1 MKNEFNKQ
9 LPFSLEAEQAV
20 LGSILIDPENFKEI
34 SSFLYTD
41 DFYIEEHKNIYSAM
55 RTLSLDKN
63 RTIDVVTLINALVE
77 NGVYDETSG
86 KEYIKKICEMVPT
99 SANLVDYANIVKDK
113 SVLRQLITAS
123 ERISD
128 AAYSEQES
136 TEAILDF
143 AEQEIYNISEI
154 NENKDF
160 VSINELVTRTYNQ
173 ISEISRNPELLT
185 GIQTNYSKL
194 DSVLVGLNKGD
205 LVFVGARPGVGK
217 TSFCLNIA
225 QNVAY
230 YGKKTVCIFSL
241 EMSGEQ
247 LVTRML
253 STEAC
258 IPSTSL
264 RTGKL
269 TDDDWM
275 KLGRAASKL
284 SECKIYID
292 DTAET
297 NLSVMKAKLRRIKS
311 VGLVVIDYLQLMHG
325 EKPTDNRVQEVS
337 EISRKLKLMAKDL
350 EIPIICCS
358 QLNRAVEG
366 RKDKKP
372 TLADLRESGSIEQ
385 DADIVIMLYRPEAQD
400 QNQNQQNRAQIL
412 VVKNRHGSQGEIDMA
427 WEGQFTKFTEL
438 TGMDA
443 PNG

>member
-1 MKNEFNKQ
+1 MKNDFNKQ

-20 LGSILIDPENFKEI
+20 LGSVLIDPENFKEVA
-34 SSFLYTD
+34 SFLSID
-41 DFYIEEHKNIYSAM
+41 DFYIEEHRNIFAAM
-55 RTLSLDKN
+55 RTLSFDMN
-63 RTIDVVTLINALVE
+63 VTIDVVTLINALVE
-77 NGVYDETSG
+77 SGTYDESSG

-99 SANLVDYANIVKDK
+99 SANLIDYANIVKDK
-113 SVLRQLITAS
+113 SVLRQLIAAADK
-123 ERISD
+123 ISD

-136 TEAILDF
+136 AEDILDL
-143 AEQEIYNISEI
+143 AEQEIYGISEQ
-154 NENKDF
+154 NEHKGF

-185 GIQTNYSKL
+185 GLQTNYSKL
-194 DSVLVGLNKGD
+194 DSILVGLNKGD

-225 QNVAY
+225 QNAAY

-264 RTGKL
+264 RSGKL
-269 TDDDWM
+269 TDEDWM
-275 KLGRAASKL
+275 RLGRAASKL

-297 NLSVMKAKLRRIKS
+297 SISMMKAKLRRLKS

-325 EKPTDNRVQEVS
+325 EKKTDNRVQEVS
-337 EISRKLKLMAKDL
+337 EISRRLKLMAKDL
-350 EIPIICCS
+350 EVPIICCS

-366 RKDKKP
+366 RKDKIP

-385 DADIVIMLYRPEAQD
+385 DADIVIMLYRPDASE
-400 QNQNQQNRAQIL
+400 QNQNQQNRAQII
-412 VVKNRHGSQGEIDMA
+412 VAKNRHGSTGVIDMA

-438 TGMDA
+438 TDINA
-443 PNG
+443 P

>member
-1 MKNEFNKQ
+1 MKNDLSKQ

-20 LGSILIDPENFKEI
+20 LGSILIDPENFKEVAN
-34 SSFLYTD
+34 FLTER
-41 DFYIEEHKNIYSAM
+41 DFYLEEHKNIYTAM
-55 RTLSLDKN
+55 KLLYLDMN
-63 RTIDVVTLINALVE
+63 VSIDVVTLINALVE
-77 NGVYDETSG
+77 NGTYDERSG

-99 SANLVDYANIVKDK
+99 SANLIDYANIVKDK
-113 SVLRQLITAS
+113 SILRQLIEAS
-123 ERISD
+123 DRISE
-128 AAYSEQES
+128 AAYSEQET
-136 TEAILDF
+136 TEDILDF
-143 AEQEIYNISEI
+143 AEQEIYGISES
-154 NENKDF
+154 NMSKGF
-160 VSINELVTRTYNQ
+160 VSITELVTRTYSK
-173 ISEISRNPELLT
+173 ISEISRNPELMSGL
-185 GIQTNYSKL
+185 QTNYSKL
-194 DSVLVGLNKGD
+194 DSILVGLNKGD

-247 LVTRML
+247 LASRML

-264 RTGKL
+264 RSGKL
-269 TDDDWM
+269 SDDDWM
-275 KLGRAASKL
+275 RLGRAASKL

-297 NLSVMKAKLRRIKS
+297 SLSMMKAKLRRMKS

-325 EKPTDNRVQEVS
+325 EKKTDNRVQEVS
-337 EISRKLKLMAKDL
+337 EISRRLKLMAKDL
-350 EIPIICCS
+350 EVPIICCS

-400 QNQNQQNRAQIL
+400 QNQNQQNRAQVL
-412 VVKNRHGSQGEIDMA
+412 VVKNRHGSTGEIEMA

-438 TGMDA
+438 TGIDA
-443 PNG
+443 PNN

>member
-154 NENKDF
+154 
-160 VSINELVTRTYNQ
+160 
-173 ISEISRNPELLT
+173 SRNPELLT

-269 TDDDWM
+269 SDDDWM